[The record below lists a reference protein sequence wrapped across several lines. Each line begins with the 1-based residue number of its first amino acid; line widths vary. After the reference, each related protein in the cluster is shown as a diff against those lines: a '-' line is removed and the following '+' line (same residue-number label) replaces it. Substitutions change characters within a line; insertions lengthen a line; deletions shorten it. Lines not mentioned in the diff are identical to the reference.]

1 MSPLADTSHFRLP
14 SHHSSQMFDNVFS
27 SNAANMAMDAVS
39 FMHPYRH
46 FQWICRSLLM
56 LNRSILRQLPKEYRV
71 SVDADQFLSSMTME
85 LDADLV
91 LHWYSKFDASGLVRI
106 RSKESQEMLSS
117 LVLEKRK
124 KKIRPNSSNGP
135 CTTHPS
141 HKVPKITQKLLQRKL
156 VANDWPWREDG

>member
-56 LNRSILRQLPKEYRV
+56 LNRSILRQLPKEYCV
-71 SVDADQFLSSMTME
+71 SFDADQFLSSMTME
-85 LDADLV
+85 LDGERRTLDKWLLAPDSEV
-91 LHWYSKFDASGLVRI
+91 HEPSS
-106 RSKESQEMLSS
+106 SQSS
-117 LVLEKRK
+117 TT
-124 KKIRPNSSNGP
+124 P
-135 CTTHPS
+135 CEFGFH
-141 HKVPKITQKLLQRKL
+141 
-156 VANDWPWREDG
+156 A